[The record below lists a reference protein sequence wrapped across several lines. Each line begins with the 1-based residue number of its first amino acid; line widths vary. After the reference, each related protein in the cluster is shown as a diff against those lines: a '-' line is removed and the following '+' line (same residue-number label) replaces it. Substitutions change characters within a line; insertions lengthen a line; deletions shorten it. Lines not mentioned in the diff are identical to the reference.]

1 MKKSLIS
8 IAILGALSN
17 VAMAQSNVT
26 MYGIV
31 DAGVTAERG
40 GVRGNVTKATSG
52 AASASRIG
60 FKGTEDLGGGLSAI
74 FKLEAG
80 VRVDSGELD
89 NSSNR
94 LFNREAYVG
103 LSSKTA
109 GTLTIGR
116 QYTPYYETL
125 RDVADPFALGMAG
138 TAKNLFPVSG
148 FSTTGVTTAAQT
160 VNNGAASGTRNDN
173 SIVYKTPSYYGFS
186 GALSYSVGEVAGD
199 SSAQRQIGV
208 SGSYTNGDLNVGIA
222 YNNHNNDTTLVKTN
236 EISYN
241 TLVAVNYDFKVAKA
255 YFAFGNNQG
264 PNSSTIAIDS
274 TYSAASGPYGRPVV
288 PSDKSTNALIGVTVP
303 VGPAGTVMASYTRK
317 DDKQDLNR
325 DADQWAVGYSYALSK
340 RTSTYV
346 AFAKIK
352 NKNGASYT
360 VGNNTEVGTGDKAF
374 NLGVKHS
381 F

>member
-26 MYGIV
+26 LYGIV
-31 DAGVTAERG
+31 DAGITAERG
-40 GVRGNVTKATSG
+40 GASGNVSKLTSG

-60 FKGTEDLGGGLSAI
+60 FKGTEDLGNGLSAI

-80 VRVDSGELD
+80 VKTDDGALD
-89 NSSNR
+89 NAQSR

-109 GTLTIGR
+109 GTLTLGR

-125 RDVADPFALGMAG
+125 RDVADPFAMGMAG
-138 TAKNLFPVSG
+138 TAKNLFPVASTSG
-148 FSTTGVTTAAQT
+148 LNANATNVTT
-160 VNNGAASGTRNDN
+160 GTRNDN
-173 SIVYKTPSYYGFS
+173 SVVYKTPTYYGFS
-186 GALSYSVGEVAGD
+186 GAVSYSLGEQAGD
-199 SSAQRQIGV
+199 SSAQRQVGV

-222 YNNHNNDTTLVKTN
+222 YNNHNNDTAAFKN
-236 EISYN
+236 NRIGYN
-241 TLVAVNYDFKVAKA
+241 TLVAVNYDFKIVKA
-255 YFAFGNNQG
+255 YAAFGNNKGQF
-264 PNSSTIAIDS
+264 SSVFPTNTGTNGNGNA
-274 TYSAASGPYGRPVV
+274 YGLIVA
-288 PSDKSTNALIGVTVP
+288 PSESSTNALIGLTAP

-317 DDKQDLNR
+317 NDKEVFNR

-346 AFAKIK
+346 AFAKIN
-352 NKNGASYT
+352 NKNGAAYT
-360 VGNNTEVGTGDKAF
+360 VGNNTENGTGDKAF

>member
-26 MYGIV
+26 LYGIV
-31 DAGVTAERG
+31 DAGITAERG
-40 GVRGNVTKATSG
+40 GLNGNVTKATSG

-60 FKGTEDLGGGLSAI
+60 FKGTEDLGGGLSAV

-138 TAKNLFPVSG
+138 TAKNLFPVNG
-148 FSTTGVTTAAQT
+148 FSTLGTSLTGTGAGSNT
-160 VNNGAASGTRNDN
+160 VNNGATSGTRNDN
-173 SIVYKTPSYYGFS
+173 SIVYKTPGYNGFS
-186 GALSYSVGEVAGD
+186 GALSYTTGEVAGD
-199 SSAQRQIGV
+199 SSAQRQLGV
-208 SGSYTNGDLNVGIA
+208 SASFNQGPLNVGIA

-236 EISYN
+236 RIGYN
-241 TLVAVNYDFKVAKA
+241 TLIAVNYDFKVAKA
-255 YFAFGNNQG
+255 YFAFGNNKGQNSG
-264 PNSSTIAIDS
+264 NVAVPNAYSTV
-274 TYSAASGPYGRPVV
+274 TYSNSENT
-288 PSDKSTNALIGVTVP
+288 TNALIGLTAP

-317 DDKQDLNR
+317 NDKDPLNR
-325 DADQWAVGYSYALSK
+325 DADQFAVGYSYALSK

-346 AFAKIK
+346 AFAKIN
-352 NKNGASYT
+352 NKNGAAYT
-360 VGNNTEVGTGDKAF
+360 VGNNTEAGTGDKAF

>member
-26 MYGIV
+26 LYGIV
-31 DAGVTAERG
+31 DAGITAERG
-40 GVRGNVTKATSG
+40 GINGNVSKLTSG

-80 VRVDSGELD
+80 VKTDDGALD
-89 NSSNR
+89 NSTVNGTSR

-109 GTLTIGR
+109 GTLTLGR

-125 RDVADPFALGMAG
+125 RDVADPFAMGMAG
-138 TAKNLFPVSG
+138 TAKNLFPVG
-148 FSTTGVTTAAQT
+148 STSAVANVTT
-160 VNNGAASGTRNDN
+160 GTRNDN
-173 SIVYKTPSYYGFS
+173 AVVYKTPGYAGFS
-186 GALSYSVGEVAGD
+186 AAVSYSLGEQAGD
-199 SSAQRQIGV
+199 SGAQRQIGA
-208 SGSYTNGDLNVGIA
+208 SGSYSNGPLNVGIA
-222 YNNHNNDTTLVKTN
+222 YNTHNNDTATN
-236 EISYN
+236 PNFRNGHN
-241 TLVAVNYDFKVAKA
+241 TLVAVNYNFGVVK
-255 YFAFGNNQG
+255 AFGAFGSNRG
-264 PNSSTIAIDS
+264 LNSSNVAVPNAYS
-274 TYSAASGPYGRPVV
+274 TAVYNNSENT
-288 PSDKSTNALIGVTVP
+288 TNALIGLTAP

-317 DDKQDLNR
+317 NDKDPLNR
-325 DADQWAVGYSYALSK
+325 DANQLAIGYSYALSK

-346 AFAKIK
+346 AFAKID
-352 NKNGASYT
+352 NKNGAAYT
-360 VGNNTEVGTGDKAF
+360 VGNNTESGTGDKAF